1 MSVNPRDFVTA
12 HAVKVVLD
20 RVSGSAEQVPARR
33 RETAKARRAPGGS
46 QSTAR
51 PRAALEPVRRGPL
64 FALMVAAAAIGVP
77 LMIIFEH
84 PITRIIGVL
93 GLFVFIVSGVFLIAD
108 PAFLDYEEEPA

>member
-1 MSVNPRDFVTA
+1 VKPTKNLFTA
-12 HAVKVVLD
+12 YALKVVLD
-20 RVSGSAEQVPARR
+20 RVGGGTEKAPARR
-33 RETAKARRAPGGS
+33 RESAKARRAPGGS
-46 QSTAR
+46 LSTAR
-51 PRAALEPVRRGPL
+51 PRAALEPVRKGPL
-64 FALMVAAAAIGVP
+64 FLLMMAAAGIAVP